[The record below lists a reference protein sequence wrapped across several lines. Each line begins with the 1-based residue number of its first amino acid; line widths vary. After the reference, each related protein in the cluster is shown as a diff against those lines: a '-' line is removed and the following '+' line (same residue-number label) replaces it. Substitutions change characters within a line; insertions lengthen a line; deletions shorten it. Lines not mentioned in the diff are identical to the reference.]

1 MKSCIFVDYEN
12 KCQSFVREGVPIIEK
27 IWGEQHPPVQV
38 FFYHSY
44 EPRSRQVPEMLREK
58 AWLEERRVPPGRNM
72 VDTRLK
78 SDVIDFCDRHQNN
91 GEGIPIFVICGGDKG
106 YRNLANSCALPVKLV
121 VIEDNDERTLADF
134 VPPPRRRVQITAP
147 RTSDPSGHAASDP
160 DRRHEQLRYLFDQ
173 AARSD
178 WSTTSTVA
186 AVGLGIGLV
195 GLGAAYM
202 LSSGKNTG
210 ERESARQ
217 VPTTTTTSQV
227 RTASHAIRPSPRPGE
242 KQSDGPAHVMP
253 RHRVNTGPRAPPPLL
268 AGLFCISI
276 IFFLI
281 FSIIYSMCTS
291 TSPQEGL

>member
-91 GEGIPIFVICGGDKG
+91 GEGIRIFVICGGDKG

-121 VIEDNDERTLADF
+121 VIEVPPPNLLSKPSMPVWQPKADQTDACSVTDGVSQDNDERTLADF

-186 AVGLGIGLV
+186 AVGVGIGLV

-242 KQSDGPAHVMP
+242 KQSV
-253 RHRVNTGPRAPPPLL
+253 
-268 AGLFCISI
+268 C
-276 IFFLI
+276 
-281 FSIIYSMCTS
+281 
-291 TSPQEGL
+291 